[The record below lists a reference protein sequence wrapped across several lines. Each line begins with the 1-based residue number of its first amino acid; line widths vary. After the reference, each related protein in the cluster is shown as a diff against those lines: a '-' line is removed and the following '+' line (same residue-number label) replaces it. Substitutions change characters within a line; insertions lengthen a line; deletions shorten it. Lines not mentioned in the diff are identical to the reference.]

1 MVAQRGRLVSDMNLV
16 ISDGL
21 DRSRLA
27 KNQRETELFLDQL
40 DRIVWP
46 KIVNLSSTIYEHLI
60 GDDDEL
66 DKEFKYQ
73 EQLRKDV
80 AAIRF
85 RAKQVASL
93 FLGKHFLTKFYH
105 WWLMIEIEMS
115 QS

>member
-1 MVAQRGRLVSDMNLV
+1 MVAQRGRLVSDMNF

-21 DRSRLA
+21 ERSRLA

-40 DRIVWP
+40 DRVVWP
-46 KIVNLSSTIYEHLI
+46 KIIHLSSTIYDNLI
-60 GDDDEL
+60 GDDEL

-73 EQLRKDV
+73 EELRKDV

-85 RAKQVASL
+85 RAKQVVTL
-93 FLGKHFLTKFYH
+93 KIVLIWFYSNQNN
-105 WWLMIEIEMS
+105 IA

>member
-1 MVAQRGRLVSDMNLV
+1 MVAQRGRLVSDMNF

-40 DRIVWP
+40 DRVVWP
-46 KIVNLSSTIYEHLI
+46 KIIDLSSTIYDNLI
-60 GDDDEL
+60 GDDEI

-73 EQLRKDV
+73 EELRKDV

-85 RAKQVASL
+85 RAKQVV
-93 FLGKHFLTKFYH
+93 T
-105 WWLMIEIEMS
+105 
-115 QS
+115 

>member
-21 DRSRLA
+21 ERSRLA

-46 KIVNLSSTIYEHLI
+46 KIINLSSTIYDNLI
-60 GDDDEL
+60 GDDEL

-73 EQLRKDV
+73 EELRKDV

-85 RAKQVASL
+85 RAKQVVTLKL
-93 FLGKHFLTKFYH
+93 F
-105 WWLMIEIEMS
+105 
-115 QS
+115 

>member
-21 DRSRLA
+21 ERYSRLA

-40 DRIVWP
+40 DRVVWP
-46 KIVNLSSTIYEHLI
+46 KIIHLSSTIYDNLI
-60 GDDDEL
+60 GDDEL

-73 EQLRKDV
+73 EELRKNM

-85 RAKQVASL
+85 RAKQVVTL
-93 FLGKHFLTKFYH
+93 
-105 WWLMIEIEMS
+105 
-115 QS
+115 

>member
-21 DRSRLA
+21 ERSRLA

-46 KIVNLSSTIYEHLI
+46 KIINLSSTIYDNLI
-60 GDDDEL
+60 GDDEL

-73 EQLRKDV
+73 EELRKDV

-85 RAKQVASL
+85 RAKQVVTLKL
-93 FLGKHFLTKFYH
+93 FYNLILIQIK
-105 WWLMIEIEMS
+105 MIS
-115 QS
+115 QSQTL

>member
-16 ISDGL
+16 SDGL
-21 DRSRLA
+21 ERSRLA

-46 KIVNLSSTIYEHLI
+46 KIINLSSTIYDNLI
-60 GDDDEL
+60 GDDEL

-73 EQLRKDV
+73 EELRKDV

-85 RAKQVASL
+85 RAKQVVTLKL
-93 FLGKHFLTKFYH
+93 F
-105 WWLMIEIEMS
+105 
-115 QS
+115 

>member
-1 MVAQRGRLVSDMNLV
+1 MVAQRGRLVSDMNF

-40 DRIVWP
+40 DRVVWP
-46 KIVNLSSTIYEHLI
+46 KIIDLSSTIYDNLI
-60 GDDDEL
+60 GDDEI

-73 EQLRKDV
+73 EELRKDV

-85 RAKQVASL
+85 RAKQVVHL
-93 FLGKHFLTKFYH
+93 KMVL
-105 WWLMIEIEMS
+105 I
-115 QS
+115 